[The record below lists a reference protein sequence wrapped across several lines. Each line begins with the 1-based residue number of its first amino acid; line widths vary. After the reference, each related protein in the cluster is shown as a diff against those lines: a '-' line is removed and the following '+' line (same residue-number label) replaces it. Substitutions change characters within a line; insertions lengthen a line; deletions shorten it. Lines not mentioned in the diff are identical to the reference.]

1 MSVQER
7 YIVLTEG
14 NTHPTPAKLASAL
27 LRYRPETV
35 CALIDSEQ
43 AGRDAS
49 GPMNCAAGVPIVAS
63 LKDGL
68 IYRPD
73 TLVLGTTPP
82 GGVLPNA
89 WRIIVLDAIRHGLNI
104 MSGMHTLLCEDP
116 DLVREAARHQVRLF
130 DLRKSPDTLGVN
142 QGRAGR
148 TAVFRIHTVGSDCN
162 CGKKVVAL
170 ELDRELRRRGYSSR
184 FVATGQS
191 GIAVS
196 GHGIAVDHVMSYYV
210 SGAAEHLVLE
220 NAPGVDTLVLEGQ
233 GSILHPMYSGV
244 TLGLLHGFMPQ
255 ALVLCHQPDRTFMR
269 GTSVAVPP
277 LSTVIELYESLCRP
291 LFTGRV
297 VGIALN
303 LMAYDDTD
311 AERLIQE
318 IQDRTGR
325 FTTDVIRHGAGGLLD
340 VISSYRESL
349 DSKHKL

>member
-49 GPMNCAAGVPIVAS
+49 ELMQCAAGVPIVAS
-63 LKDGL
+63 LNDGL
-68 IYRPD
+68 KYHPD

-82 GGVLPNA
+82 GGVLPDA
-89 WRIIVLDAIRHGLNI
+89 WRAIVLDAIRHGLDI
-104 MSGMHTLLCEDP
+104 MSGMHTLLSEDP
-116 DLVREAARHQVRLF
+116 DLAREAARHQVRLI
-130 DLRKSPDTLGVN
+130 DLRTPPDTLGVN
-142 QGRAGR
+142 QGRAGQTR
-148 TAVFRIHTVGSDCN
+148 VFRIHTVGSDCN
-162 CGKKVVAL
+162 CGKKVVAM

-196 GHGIAVDHVMSYYV
+196 GRGIAVDHVISDYV
-210 SGAAEHLVLE
+210 SGAAEQLVLE
-220 NAPGVDTLVLEGQ
+220 HARDVDTIVLEGQ

-244 TLGLLHGFMPQ
+244 TLSLLHGFMPQ
-255 ALVLCHQPDRTFMR
+255 ALVLCHQPDRTLMR
-269 GTSVAVPP
+269 GTSVPVPP
-277 LSTVIELYESLCRP
+277 LSTLIDLYESLSRP
-291 LFTGRV
+291 LFHTRV

-303 LMAYDDTD
+303 LMAYDDAD

-318 IQDRTGR
+318 IQNRTGR
-325 FTTDVIRHGAGGLLD
+325 LTTDVVRHGAGTLLD
-340 VISSYRESL
+340 GILNYRDAM